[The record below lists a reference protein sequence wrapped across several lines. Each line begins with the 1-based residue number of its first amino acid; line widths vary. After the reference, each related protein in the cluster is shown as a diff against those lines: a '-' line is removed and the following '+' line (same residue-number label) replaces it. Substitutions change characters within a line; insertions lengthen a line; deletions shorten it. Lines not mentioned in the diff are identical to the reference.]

1 MKKLNQFIIEKF
13 RLSKDNLNKQQRDLS
28 NTDISKVKQLMR
40 FKTPREENMNWVK
53 MEQYFNKK
61 SNPQRL
67 VNSIKDDRKL
77 VFRWYICVINGY
89 SDYYP
94 TFREAIVERDI
105 CTEDQLDAYILFKYN
120 SAYAGSAYGG
130 NSTYAKGIRER
141 LEEYLDTYDVK
152 YDKK

>member
-1 MKKLNQFIIEKF
+1 MKKLNQFITEKF
-13 RLSKDNLNKQQRDLS
+13 RLSKDNLNKQQRDVS
-28 NTDISKVKQLMR
+28 NTDISKVKQLIR
-40 FKTPREENMNWVK
+40 YKTPREENMNWVK

-77 VFRWYICVINGY
+77 LIRWYICVINGY

-120 SAYAGSAYGG
+120 SAYGG
-130 NSTYAKGIRER
+130 NSAYAKSIRER